1 MKLLFGKVLLSDADV
16 NTLYNGGSGVA
27 YSDLSA
33 GMKTSIVAYWS
44 HDPLPVEAGQV
55 IMIQI

>member
-1 MKLLFGKVLLSDADV
+1 VLLSDADV